1 MADDPNLRAPIDPER
16 LFPWL
21 RLVRAIT
28 TSLDPKRLI
37 LAALGLILLQL
48 GWVGLDRLLPRT
60 GATTPVSITR
70 RLPAQRADVLA
81 DLRSAPWRLTEP
93 VRVLVEPFLDVF
105 SARSRG
111 WTFLHSLLAASWGV
125 VVWSLLGGAIAR
137 IAVVQAAQGERVG
150 LPEALR
156 FAVRKAVPLLSA
168 PLSPLVGV
176 AFFAVLV
183 ALFGLLYRVP
193 TVGPV
198 IAGALAFLPL
208 LAGLTMALILL
219 GLAAGWPLMPASVAA
234 ETEDGFDSLSRA
246 FAYVHQRPV
255 PYAAYLALAWVLG
268 MAGLVFVDLFAG
280 MVAGLTE
287 WGLSFSAPGDPLAT
301 LFGSL
306 PDTGPTSTAGRLHTF
321 WLSLVGLL
329 AHAWIFSYFWTVAS
343 LIYLL
348 LRRDVDGTSWHDV
361 AITDR
366 SIPPIET
373 TPMAPSSP
381 AGSEAEAHES
391 VA

>member
-1 MADDPNLRAPIDPER
+1 MVDDPNLRAPIEAGR

-21 RLVRAIT
+21 RLVPAVT
-28 TSLDPKRLI
+28 ASLDPKRLL

-48 GWVGLDRLLPRT
+48 GWAGLDRLLPRT
-60 GATTPVSITR
+60 RASTPVPITR
-70 RLPAQRADVLA
+70 QLPTEHTDVL
-81 DLRSAPWRLTEP
+81 DDIRSAPWRLTEP
-93 VRVLVEPFLDVF
+93 VRALVEPFLGVF

-111 WTFLHSLLAASWGV
+111 WTFLHRLLAALWGV

-137 IAVVQAAQGERVG
+137 IAVVQAARGERIG

-156 FAVRKAVPLLSA
+156 FAIRKAVPLLSA

-183 ALFGLLYRVP
+183 ALFGLLYRIP
-193 TVGPV
+193 TLGPV

-208 LAGLTMALILL
+208 LAGLTMALILF
-219 GLAAGWPLMPASVAA
+219 GLAVGWPLMPASVAA

-268 MAGLVFVDLFAG
+268 TAGLVVVDLFAG
-280 MVAGLTE
+280 MVGGLTE
-287 WGLSFSAPGDPLAT
+287 WGLSFSAPGNLLST
-301 LFGSL
+301 LFGAL
-306 PDTGPTSTAGRLHTF
+306 PGAGPTSTAGRLHTF
-321 WLSLVGLL
+321 WLSLVSLL
-329 AHAWIFSYFWTVAS
+329 AHAWIFSYFWTVVTR
-343 LIYLL
+343 IYLL
-348 LRRDVDGTSWHDV
+348 LRRDVDGTSWDDV

-366 SIPPIET
+366 SIPPIEA
-373 TPMAPSSP
+373 TPNPPRSP